1 MKSSESS
8 LVSNGVPVRISP
20 DILNVLKPRKHDS
33 EGLGSPELEPQHSSP
48 SNDAASID
56 LNLNQKKIKNDPPNQ
71 PESFKK
77 HSKSDPRGLPERS
90 RSPPRDLQ
98 DAKRLQKTPR
108 SPPGIHFHLSRV
120 TFLRVWD
127 NLGIEKATPKRQR
140 QRQNDNDNEHDD
152 NELTLG
158 RFEDHGRKTITNT
171 RQHQNGR
178 DERGSAGP
186 RRVLNYWKQNP
197 KAAKHRLN
205 PQKLPLSP
213 L

>member
-1 MKSSESS
+1 M
-8 LVSNGVPVRISP
+8 SNGAPVRISP
-20 DILNVLKPRKHDS
+20 DILNVLKPGKHDS

-56 LNLNQKKIKNDPPNQ
+56 LNFYQKTSKNDTPNR

-90 RSPPRDLQ
+90 RSPPRDLRE
-98 DAKRLQKTPR
+98 AKRLQKAPR
-108 SPPGIHFHLSRV
+108 SSPGTHFDPSRV
-120 TFLRVWD
+120 TFLQIWV
-127 NLGIEKATPKRQR
+127 NLGIEKATPKQQR

-158 RFEDHGRKTITNT
+158 RFEGHGRMAITNR

-178 DERGSAGP
+178 EERGSAGP
-186 RRVLNYWKQNP
+186 RRVLN
-197 KAAKHRLN
+197 
-205 PQKLPLSP
+205 
-213 L
+213 